1 MFQINNTHRTFK
13 SQAKKYALCMDA
25 NNTLRNNQLMK
36 TTWNELA
43 KTRMKELGVTQEDLA
58 EALGKTQGGVGHWLR
73 GMRNPSLQEIG
84 SIFEYLGIYDVKF
97 NSDGTFTIGDKP
109 LDKPVKKQ
117 YEYPLFSSVQAGPF
131 SEVGSYTAS
140 DAKAWVPTTTKAS
153 EKAFWLEVKGHSMT
167 APQGVRPSF
176 PEGMLIL
183 VDPAEPVESGDFC
196 VASANGDSEAT
207 FKKYEKDAGV
217 SYLVPLNPAYRTLDC
232 DHSCR
237 IIGKVVK
244 AQWPEE
250 TFG

>member
-1 MFQINNTHRTFK
+1 
-13 SQAKKYALCMDA
+13 
-25 NNTLRNNQLMK
+25 MK

-43 KTRMKELGVTQEDLA
+43 KARMKELGVTQEDLA

-109 LDKPVKKQ
+109 TDKPVKRQ
-117 YEYPLFSSVQAGPF
+117 YEYPLFTTVQAGQF
-131 SEVGSYTAS
+131 ADVGTYTER
-140 DAKAWVPTTTKAS
+140 DAQEWVSTTKKAS
-153 EKAFWLEVKGHSMT
+153 NEAFWLEVSGHSMT
-167 APQGVRPSF
+167 APQGMKPSF

-183 VDPAEPVESGDFC
+183 VDPAEDVEPGDFC
-196 VASANGDSEAT
+196 VASVFGDTEVT
-207 FKKYEKDAGV
+207 FKKFTREDGKPW
-217 SYLVPLNPAYRTLDC
+217 LEPLNPNPRYQSIPCNET
-232 DHSCR
+232 CR

-244 AQWPEE
+244 SQWPDE

>member
-1 MFQINNTHRTFK
+1 MHEIIGERIK
-13 SQAKKYALCMDA
+13 SLREAKGLSQA
-25 NNTLRNNQLMK
+25 Q
-36 TTWNELA
+36 LA
-43 KTRMKELGVTQEDLA
+43 KLCGWAAPSRLGNYELGTRKVSADDALVLGA
-58 EALGKTQGGVGHWLR
+58 ALGVSPAKIMFG
-73 GMRNPSLQEIG
+73 E
-84 SIFEYLGIYDVKF
+84 D
-97 NSDGTFTIGDKP
+97 SDAVFR
-109 LDKPVKKQ
+109 Q

-131 SEVGSYTAS
+131 SEVGSYTTS

>member
-1 MFQINNTHRTFK
+1 MHEIIGERIK
-13 SQAKKYALCMDA
+13 SLREAKGLSQA
-25 NNTLRNNQLMK
+25 Q
-36 TTWNELA
+36 LA
-43 KTRMKELGVTQEDLA
+43 KLCGWAAPSRLGNYELGTRKVSADDALVLGA
-58 EALGKTQGGVGHWLR
+58 ALGVSPAKIMFG
-73 GMRNPSLQEIG
+73 E
-84 SIFEYLGIYDVKF
+84 D
-97 NSDGTFTIGDKP
+97 SDAVFR
-109 LDKPVKKQ
+109 Q

-176 PEGMLIL
+176 P

-232 DHSCR
+232 DHTCR

>member
-1 MFQINNTHRTFK
+1 MKLSGKGSSPLEKLKDLARLNWPK
-13 SQAKKYALCMDA
+13 LCGWA
-25 NNTLRNNQLMK
+25 APSRLGNY
-36 TTWNELA
+36 
-43 KTRMKELGVTQEDLA
+43 ELGTRKVSADDALVLGA
-58 EALGKTQGGVGHWLR
+58 ALGVSPAKIMFG
-73 GMRNPSLQEIG
+73 E
-84 SIFEYLGIYDVKF
+84 D
-97 NSDGTFTIGDKP
+97 SDAVFR
-109 LDKPVKKQ
+109 Q

>member
-1 MFQINNTHRTFK
+1 
-13 SQAKKYALCMDA
+13 ALVLGA
-25 NNTLRNNQLMK
+25 
-36 TTWNELA
+36 A
-43 KTRMKELGVTQEDLA
+43 LGVSPAKIMFGED
-58 EALGKTQGGVGHWLR
+58 
-73 GMRNPSLQEIG
+73 
-84 SIFEYLGIYDVKF
+84 
-97 NSDGTFTIGDKP
+97 SDAVFR
-109 LDKPVKKQ
+109 Q

-232 DHSCR
+232 DHTCR